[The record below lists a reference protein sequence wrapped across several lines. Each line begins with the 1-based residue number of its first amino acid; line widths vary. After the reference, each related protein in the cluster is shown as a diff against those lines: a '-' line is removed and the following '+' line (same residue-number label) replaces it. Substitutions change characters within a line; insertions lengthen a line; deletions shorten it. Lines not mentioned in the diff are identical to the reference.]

1 MGRSSLGIPP
11 SDLYAHSTDIR
22 GAPDMC
28 QRAAE
33 LGKGGRKPWLP
44 GAYLSMAH
52 FLGSHLK
59 RNLLNSYSHI
69 QQTCFFCIAPLSVWC
84 LGSIS

>member
-1 MGRSSLGIPP
+1 
-11 SDLYAHSTDIR
+11 
-22 GAPDMC
+22 MC

-44 GAYLSMAH
+44 EAYLSMAH

-59 RNLLNSYSHI
+59 RNLLNSYSYI
-69 QQTCFFCIAPLSVWC
+69 QQTCFFCIAPLSVCGAWVPYLSKEHSC
-84 LGSIS
+84 AHNY